1 MNSAIANSFLL
12 NSPNNALSFY
22 FLTLLPK
29 TDGFSLR
36 SSIKLAFFTHF
47 YPLSLFLEQ
56 TIALAQ
62 NRPLLPLA

>member
-22 FLTLLPK
+22 FLILLPE

-36 SSIKLAFFTHF
+36 SSIK
-47 YPLSLFLEQ
+47 PLFLPIIPVFRAGNRLGSKYA
-56 TIALAQ
+56 TFTLA
-62 NRPLLPLA
+62 